1 MFVSIKHKEYLGYN
15 SKINLY
21 ECKFELTDSEFR
33 TVVVLGSVRGDA
45 GWRGL
50 LLADVGIIIS
60 EYSKRNL
67 NVAANL
73 IKLIISYKEKYN
85 WSINAQLN
93 CYREYQPLFTKEIEE
108 ELQKY
113 LTLI

>member
-1 MFVSIKHKEYLGYN
+1 MFVSIKNIKYLGVEPGTKAY
-15 SKINLY
+15 KY
-21 ECKFELTDSEFR
+21 EFELTDSEFR